1 MNDKEPN
8 KIYEELGIT
17 WVTDQRIRIKLK
29 EALLLIDN
37 AVIEDD
43 NEELY
48 VANERRLR
56 YMKDTVKAI
65 LMNEDYNE
73 R

>member
-17 WVTDQRIRIKLK
+17 WVTDQRIRIRLK
-29 EALLLIDN
+29 EVLQLIDN
-37 AVIEDD
+37 AVKDD

>member
-17 WVTDQRIRIKLK
+17 WVTDQRIRIRLK
-29 EALLLIDN
+29 EALQLIDN

>member
-17 WVTDQRIRIKLK
+17 WVTDQRIRIRLK
-29 EALLLIDN
+29 EVLQLIDN

-56 YMKDTVKAI
+56 YMIDTVKAI

-73 R
+73 

>member
-17 WVTDQRIRIKLK
+17 WVTDQRIRIRLK
-29 EALLLIDN
+29 EVLQLIDN
-37 AVIEDD
+37 AVIKDD

-65 LMNEDYNE
+65 LMNED
-73 R
+73 